1 MTQPEL
7 IPGTQCYHGEGPCWA
22 DDWGDGSASAGEDRG
37 GLPGGLRWVDMLAGD
52 VLALDGDG
60 EVTRTHVGEVAAVIR
75 PRAPGGAVLAL
86 KDRFVVTDGDLGQLR
101 TVAEVELKP
110 GVRLNEG
117 GCDPDGR
124 FYCGSMA
131 TDESPQAGTF
141 YRLDPDGS
149 VHPVMDK
156 VTISNGFDFSPDGQ
170 IAYYVDTNEQSIDV
184 FDYSP
189 GTGLANRR
197 RWVEVP
203 YDTGRPDGLTV
214 DAEGGVWLALMEG
227 GAVHRYAPSGVL
239 DAVIELPVS
248 QVTACTFGGPGL
260 DTLYVTTSQIG
271 ADTQAQPAS
280 GALFAVQPGIRGR
293 PALTFAG

>member
-1 MTQPEL
+1 
-7 IPGTQCYHGEGPCWA
+7 
-22 DDWGDGSASAGEDRG
+22 
-37 GLPGGLRWVDMLAGD
+37 LRFVDMLAGD
-52 VLALDGDG
+52 VMALDAQGQ
-60 EVTRTHVGEVAAVIR
+60 VTRTHVGEVAAVIR
-75 PRAPGGAVLAL
+75 PRASGGAVLAL

-101 TVAEVELKP
+101 TVAVVELKP

-189 GTGLANRR
+189 AIGLANRR

-227 GAVHRYAPSGVL
+227 GAVHRYAPSGAL

-260 DTLYVTTSQIG
+260 STLYVTTSQIG
-271 ADTQAQPAS
+271 ADTRAQPDS
-280 GALFAVQPGIRGR
+280 GALFAVHPGVRGR
-293 PALTFAG
+293 PTLAFTG

>member
-1 MTQPEL
+1 MTQAEL
-7 IPGTQCYHGEGPCWA
+7 IPGTQCYHGEGPCWS
-22 DDWGDGSASAGEDRG
+22 DDWGR
-37 GLPGGLRWVDMLAGD
+37 LPGGLRFVDMLAGD
-52 VLALDGDG
+52 VMALDAQGQ
-60 EVTRTHVGEVAAVIR
+60 VTRTQVGGVGAVIR
-75 PRAPGGAVLAL
+75 PRASGGAVLAL

-149 VHPVMDK
+149 VHSVMDK

-170 IAYYVDTNEQSIDV
+170 IAYYVDTNEQSIDI

-203 YDTGRPDGLTV
+203 FDTGRPDGLTV
-214 DAEGGVWLALMEG
+214 DAEGGVWLALMAG
-227 GAVHRYAPSGVL
+227 GAVHRYAPSGAL

-271 ADTQAQPAS
+271 ADTQARPDS

-293 PALTFAG
+293 PAQTFAG

>member
-1 MTQPEL
+1 MAQAEL
-7 IPGTQCYHGEGPCWA
+7 IPGTQCYHGEGPCWS
-22 DDWGDGSASAGEDRG
+22 DDWGDRG
-37 GLPGGLRWVDMLAGD
+37 GGGLRWVDMLAGD
-52 VLALDGDG
+52 VLALDAGG
-60 EVTRTHVGEVAAVIR
+60 GVTRTHVGEVAAVIR
-75 PRAPGGAVLAL
+75 PRAAGGAVLAL
-86 KDRFVVTDGDLGQLR
+86 QDRFVVTDGDLGQLR
-101 TVAEVELKP
+101 TVAEVPLKP

-131 TDESPQAGTF
+131 SDESPQAGTF

-156 VTISNGFDFSPDGQ
+156 VTISNGFDFSPDGGT
-170 IAYYVDTNEQSIDV
+170 AYYVDTAEQSIDV
-184 FDYSP
+184 FDYSAGPSP
-189 GTGLANRR
+189 GGGLANRR

-203 YDTGRPDGLTV
+203 DDAGRPDGLTV

-227 GAVHRYAPSGVL
+227 GAVHRYAPSGAL

-260 DTLYVTTSQIG
+260 GTLYITTSQIG
-271 ADTQAQPAS
+271 ADTGAQPDS
-280 GALFAVQPGIRGR
+280 GALFAVQPGVRGR
-293 PALTFAG
+293 PALTFAS

>member
-1 MTQPEL
+1 MTQAEL
-7 IPGTQCYHGEGPCWA
+7 IPGTQCYHGEGPCWS
-22 DDWGDGSASAGEDRG
+22 DDWGDGG
-37 GLPGGLRWVDMLAGD
+37 GGLRWVDMLAGD
-52 VLALDGDG
+52 VMALDAGG
-60 EVTRTHVGEVAAVIR
+60 GVTRTHVGEVAAVVR

-86 KDRFVVTDGDLGQLR
+86 KEHFAVTDGDLGRLR
-101 TVAEVELKP
+101 TVAQVQLKP

-156 VTISNGFDFSPDGQ
+156 VTISNGFDFSPEGGT
-170 IAYYVDTNEQSIDV
+170 AYYVDTPQQSIDV

-203 YDTGRPDGLTV
+203 YGTGRPDGLTV

-227 GAVHRYAPSGVL
+227 GAVHRYAPSGAL

-248 QVTACTFGGPGL
+248 QVTACAFGGPGL
-260 DTLYVTTSQIG
+260 GTLYVTTSQIG
-271 ADTQAQPAS
+271 ADTGAQPAS
-280 GALFAVQPGIRGR
+280 GALFAVHPGVRGR